1 MASQTT
7 TSGIGAGIIT
17 LVYKSRKN
25 VLNLLERQ
33 GYNVSDYNNFSVTEV
48 NAMYQNKQLD
58 MLIEKATED
67 PKTKRKNKIYVRY
80 YLAKNLRPQNIQE
93 MIDDL
98 FQMEEVLTKDDT
110 LLIISKDEM
119 NDTLTNLM
127 KHIWETDKLF
137 IIIQNIKRLQY
148 VILDNILVPKHRIM
162 EEDEAMKIKEKYNC
176 TNADLPEISR
186 FDPVAQAICIRPGQI
201 CEIIRPSKTAIT
213 AYYYRICV

>member
-1 MASQTT
+1 MATQNTT
-7 TSGIGAGIIT
+7 AGIIT
-17 LVYKSRKN
+17 LIHKSRKN

-33 GYNVSDYNNFSVTEV
+33 GYNISDYNNFTVTEV

-58 MLIEKATED
+58 MLIEKTIED
-67 PKTKRKNKIYVRY
+67 SKTKRKNKIYVRY

-119 NDTLTNLM
+119 NETLTNLM
-127 KHIWETDKLF
+127 KHIWETEKLF

-148 VILDNILVPKHRIM
+148 VILDNILVPNHRIM
-162 EEDEAMKIKEKYNC
+162 EENEAMKVKEKYNC
-176 TNADLPEISR
+176 GDTDLPEISR

>member
-1 MASQTT
+1 MASQNA

-17 LVYKSRKN
+17 LIYKSRKN
-25 VLNLLERQ
+25 LLNLLERQ
-33 GYNVSDYNNFSVTEV
+33 GYNVSDYSNFTVTEV

-58 MLIEKATED
+58 MLLEKTTED
-67 PKTKRKNKIYVRY
+67 PKTKRKSKIYIRY

-98 FQMEEVLTKDDT
+98 FQLEEVLTKDDT

-119 NDTLTNLM
+119 NDTLTNLI

-162 EEDEAMKIKEKYNC
+162 AEDEAMKIKEKYNC
-176 TNADLPEISR
+176 SDSDLPEISR

-213 AYYYRICV
+213 SYYYRICV

>member
-1 MASQTT
+1 MATQNTT
-7 TSGIGAGIIT
+7 AGIIT
-17 LVYKSRKN
+17 LIYKSRKN

-33 GYNVSDYNNFSVTEV
+33 GYNISDYNNFTVTEV

-58 MLIEKATED
+58 MLIEKNKED
-67 PKTKRKNKIYVRY
+67 SKTKRKNKIYVRY

-119 NDTLTNLM
+119 NETLTNLM
-127 KHIWETDKLF
+127 KHIWETEKLF

-148 VILDNILVPKHRIM
+148 VILDNILVPNHRIM
-162 EEDEAMKIKEKYNC
+162 DENEAMKVKEKYNC
-176 TNADLPEISR
+176 GDTDLPEISR

>member
-1 MASQTT
+1 MATQNTT
-7 TSGIGAGIIT
+7 AGIIT
-17 LVYKSRKN
+17 LIYKSRKN

-33 GYNVSDYNNFSVTEV
+33 GYNVSDYTNFTVTEV

-58 MLIEKATED
+58 MLLEKTTED
-67 PKTKRKNKIYVRY
+67 PKTKRKNKIYIRY

-98 FQMEEVLTKDDT
+98 FQLEEVLTKDDT

-119 NDTLTNLM
+119 NDTLTNLI

-162 EEDEAMKIKEKYNC
+162 SEDEAMKIKEKYNC
-176 TNADLPEISR
+176 SDTDLPEISR
-186 FDPVAQAICIRPGQI
+186 FDPVSQAICIRPGQI

-213 AYYYRICV
+213 SYYYRICV

>member
-25 VLNLLERQ
+25 VLDLLEKQ

>member
-1 MASQTT
+1 MATQNTT
-7 TSGIGAGIIT
+7 AGIIT
-17 LVYKSRKN
+17 LIHKSRKN

-33 GYNVSDYNNFSVTEV
+33 DYNVSDYNNFTVTEV

-58 MLIEKATED
+58 MLIEKTSED
-67 PKTKRKNKIYVRY
+67 SKTKRKNKIYVRY

-119 NDTLTNLM
+119 NETLTNLM
-127 KHIWETDKLF
+127 KHIWETEKLF

-148 VILDNILVPKHRIM
+148 VILDNILVPNHRIM
-162 EEDEAMKIKEKYNC
+162 KENEAMKVKEKYNC
-176 TNADLPEISR
+176 GDTDLPEISR